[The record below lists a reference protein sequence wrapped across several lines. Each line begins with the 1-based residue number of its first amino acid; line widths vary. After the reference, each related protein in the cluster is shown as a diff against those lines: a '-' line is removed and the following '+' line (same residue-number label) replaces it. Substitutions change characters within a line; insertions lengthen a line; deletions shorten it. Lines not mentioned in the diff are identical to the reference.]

1 MKIVHKDVNFE
12 DTRGTIT
19 DIFVKDPQDH
29 ATIIFS
35 KKGAV
40 RGNHYHKETVQSDYV
55 ISGKLKVLTQ
65 QVGETEVRETEVG
78 PGDYISHEVNEAH
91 TYVAL
96 EDTLFVTF
104 NSGPRGGEN
113 YEKDTFRLEVPLA

>member
-1 MKIVHKDVNFE
+1 MKIIHKEINFE
-12 DTRGTIT
+12 DARGTIT
-19 DIFVKDPQDH
+19 DIFVQDPQDH
-29 ATIIFS
+29 ATLIFS

-40 RGNHYHKETVQSDYV
+40 RGNHYHNETVQSDFV

-65 QVGETEVRETEVG
+65 KVGASEITESEVG
-78 PGDYISHEVNEAH
+78 PNDYISHDKREAH

-96 EDTLFVTF
+96 EDTVFITF
-104 NSGPRGGEN
+104 NAGPRGGEN